1 MKKEAAQRHRRL
13 AEQIAAL
20 DRAYYQE
27 AAPLASDREYDLLM
41 KELVDLEAAHPELI
55 TPDSPSQRVGGEP
68 LSEFASV
75 RHAQPMLSLDNT
87 YSEEEVR
94 EFAERVAKNLLAT
107 PHSFVVEPKIDGVAV
122 SLRYEKGS
130 FVLGATRGDGKT
142 GDDITQNLRTL
153 RTLPQT
159 LRGAPELLE
168 IRGEVYFPSDAFAQ
182 LNQQRA
188 EAGDPLFANP
198 RNAAAGSLKQLD
210 PKLVA
215 RRPLSIV
222 LYSPGECLGLE
233 CRDQAGW
240 LALLKRLGLPVPEWH
255 RLATTADE
263 LLAAIHDLDAKRAQF
278 PYDTDGAVIKLNEWP
293 LRDRLGL
300 TSKSPRWAMAYKYS
314 AERARTRLN
323 AVTFQVGRTG
333 AITPVA
339 ELAPVLLSGSTVAR
353 ATLHNFE
360 EVKRKD
366 IRLGDHVL
374 IEKAGEVIPA
384 VIEVDLSTRTGEEQ
398 AIVPPTECPSCQ
410 TALVQDGIFI
420 RCPNPECPD
429 QLKRR
434 VLHYAQ
440 RNAMDIND
448 LGESLVGQL
457 VDLKLVRDPADLYA
471 LTFEQLSGLDR
482 MAEKSAQNVL
492 AGIAASRQRTL
503 GRFLFGL
510 GIIHVGVTAG
520 QELAYHFGSLE
531 ALGQASVEDLESV
544 PNIGSKIA
552 QSVHDF
558 FHDPASQERL
568 RRFQEYGLQLTA
580 PKAIEGG
587 PLAGKTFVITG
598 TLSTPRE
605 KIAETIRNAGG
616 KVASSVSKST
626 DYLLAGEGGGGKR
639 KDAAKHNVPILDE
652 TQFAALLTG
661 QAG

>member
-1 MKKEAAQRHRRL
+1 MKKEASQRHRQL
-13 AEQIAAL
+13 VEQISSL
-20 DRAYYQE
+20 DRAYFQE
-27 AAPLASDREYDLLM
+27 AAPLTSDRAYDALK

-55 TPDSPSQRVGGEP
+55 TPDSPSQRVGGAP
-68 LSEFASV
+68 LAEFASV

-94 EFAERVAKNLLAT
+94 EFAERVAKNLLGT

-122 SLRYEKGS
+122 SLRYEKGA

-153 RTLPQT
+153 RILPQT

-168 IRGEVYFPSDAFAQ
+168 VRGEVYFPSHAFAQ

-188 EAGDPLFANP
+188 EAGEPLFANP

-233 CRDQAGW
+233 CQDQVGW
-240 LALLKRLGLPVPEWH
+240 LDLLKHLGLPVPEWH
-255 RLATTADE
+255 RLAATADE
-263 LLAAIHDLDAKRAQF
+263 LLAAIHDLDAARAQF

-492 AGIAASRQRTL
+492 AGIAASKERTL

-520 QELAYHFGSLE
+520 QELASHFGSLE
-531 ALGQASVEDLESV
+531 ALGQASVEELESV
-544 PNIGSKIA
+544 PNIGGKIA
-552 QSVHDF
+552 QSVHAF

-568 RRFQEYGLQLTA
+568 RRFQEHGLQLTA
-580 PKAIEGG
+580 PKAVEGG

-639 KDAAKHNVPILDE
+639 KDAAKHSVPILDE
-652 TQFAALLTG
+652 TQFAALL
-661 QAG
+661 AG

>member
-1 MKKEAAQRHRRL
+1 MKKEASQRHRQL
-13 AEQIAAL
+13 AERISAL

-27 AAPLASDREYDLLM
+27 AAPLASDRDYDALM
-41 KELVDLEAAHPELI
+41 QELVELEAAHPELV
-55 TPDSPSQRVGGEP
+55 TPDSPSQRVGGAP
-68 LSEFASV
+68 LAEFSSV

-94 EFAERVAKNLLAT
+94 EFAERVAKNLLGT
-107 PHSFVVEPKIDGVAV
+107 PHGFVVEPKIDGVAV
-122 SLRYEKGS
+122 SLRYERGR
-130 FVLGATRGDGKT
+130 FVLGATRGDGKV

-153 RTLPQT
+153 RNLP
-159 LRGAPELLE
+159 LILKDAPELLE
-168 IRGEVYFPSDAFAQ
+168 VRGEVYFPSHAFAQ

-188 EAGDPLFANP
+188 EAGEPLFANP

-210 PKLVA
+210 SKLVA

-222 LYSPGECLGLE
+222 LYSPGECVGLE
-233 CRDQAGW
+233 CRDQSGW
-240 LALLKRLGLPVPEWH
+240 LDLLKHLGLPVPEWH
-255 RLATTADE
+255 RLAANADE
-263 LLAAIHDLDAKRAQF
+263 LLAAIHDLDAARSKF

-384 VIEVDLSTRTGEEQ
+384 VIEVDLSTRSGEEQ

-492 AGIAASRQRTL
+492 AGIAASKERTL

-520 QELAYHFGSLE
+520 QELASHFGSLE
-531 ALGQASVEDLESV
+531 ALGQATAEELESV
-544 PNIGSKIA
+544 PNIGGKIA
-552 QSVHDF
+552 ESVHAF
-558 FHDPASQERL
+558 FHDPASQARL
-568 RRFQEYGLQLTA
+568 RLFEEHGLRLTA
-580 PKAIEGG
+580 PKAVEGG

-598 TLSTPRE
+598 TLSAPRE

-639 KDAAKHNVPILDE
+639 KDAAKHGVAILDE
-652 TQFAALLTG
+652 AQFAQLL
-661 QAG
+661 AG

>member
-1 MKKEAAQRHRRL
+1 MKKEASQRHRQL
-13 AEQIAAL
+13 AERISTL
-20 DRAYYQE
+20 NRAYFQE
-27 AAPLASDREYDLLM
+27 AAPLASDREYDALM
-41 KELVDLEAAHPELI
+41 KELVDLEASHPELI
-55 TPDSPSQRVGGEP
+55 TPDSPSQRVGGTP
-68 LSEFASV
+68 LSEFSPV

-94 EFAERVAKNLLAT
+94 EFAERVAKNLLGT
-107 PHSFVVEPKIDGVAV
+107 PHGFVVEPKIDGVAV
-122 SLRYEKGS
+122 SLRYEQGR

-153 RTLPQT
+153 RNLPLTLC
-159 LRGAPELLE
+159 GAPELLE
-168 IRGEVYFPSDAFAQ
+168 VRGEVYFPSHAFAQ
-182 LNQQRA
+182 LNRQRA
-188 EAGDPLFANP
+188 EAGEPLFANP

-233 CRDQAGW
+233 CQDQAGW
-240 LALLKRLGLPVPEWH
+240 LDLLKHLGLPVPEWH
-255 RLATTADE
+255 RLAANADE
-263 LLAAIHDLDAKRAQF
+263 LLAAIHDLDAVRAQF

-366 IRLGDHVL
+366 IRIGDHVL

-384 VIEVDLSTRTGEEQ
+384 VIEVDLSSRTGEEQ
-398 AIVPPTECPSCQ
+398 PIVPPTDCPSCR

-429 QLKRR
+429 QVKRR
-434 VLHYAQ
+434 ILHYAQ

-457 VDLKLVRDPADLYA
+457 VDLKLVRDPADLYT

-492 AGIAASRQRTL
+492 AGIAASKERTL

-520 QELAYHFGSLE
+520 QELASHFGSLE
-531 ALGQASVEDLESV
+531 ALGAASVEELESV
-544 PNIGSKIA
+544 PNIGGKIA
-552 QSVHDF
+552 QSVHAF
-558 FHDPASQERL
+558 FQDPVSQERL
-568 RRFQEYGLQLTA
+568 RRFQEQGLQLTA
-580 PKAIEGG
+580 PKIVEGG

-639 KDAAKHNVPILDE
+639 KDAAKHSVPILDE
-652 TQFAALLTG
+652 AQFAQLLTG
-661 QAG
+661 